1 MIYLDN
7 AATSLRRPEGVV
19 RAVSEALCSL
29 GNVGRGASESALS
42 AARVVYGAR
51 EKLCAFLGGADPS
64 RVCFTQNSTE
74 ALNTAIFGLL
84 RASTGCSLFSTPRRR
99 QAALT

>member
-51 EKLCAFLGGADPS
+51 EKLCAFSAG
-64 RVCFTQNSTE
+64 RT
-74 ALNTAIFGLL
+74 L
-84 RASTGCSLFSTPRRR
+84 RASASRKIQPKRSTLPFSGFSGPAT
-99 QAALT
+99 T